1 MESEAKQGF
10 REREIRKSLCG
21 LRCDL
26 KRSSKGGR
34 VFCERYERPFLIKK
48 VAHAKA

>member
-1 MESEAKQGF
+1 MESEAKQDF

-21 LRCDL
+21 LRYEL

-34 VFCERYERPFLIKK
+34 VFCEKI
-48 VAHAKA
+48 